1 MGNAFGLVFLTLPI
15 GIADPARRLR
25 AIQKEIDELKGS
37 PEARRCAKPRL
48 PQRLA
53 ATATPHPG
61 GPLRGRPD
69 LPTRRGG
76 ERRNVVSIMHESPVA
91 VSETEA
97 LDAYSSTV
105 TAVAQRVL
113 PAVAS
118 LRVRRSSRSFDGG
131 AGSGVVITPDGFLV
145 TSAHVV
151 AQAGAATASFIDG
164 SEYELDVVGADP
176 LSDLAIAR
184 ARAAKLE
191 PIQIGNADNLRVGQL
206 VVAIGNPLGFS
217 GSVTSGVVSGLGRSL
232 ATADGN
238 GHRRFIEDVIQTDAA
253 LNPGNS
259 GGALADWQARL
270 VGVNTAV
277 AGMGLGLAVP
287 INKTTQA
294 ILAALMRS
302 GRVRR
307 AFLGIAGGTRPLPPA
322 IAQRLGRKAG
332 VEVQEV
338 VAGSPAAASLRGGD
352 IIVSVGDVPVGK
364 AGDLQRLMVE
374 AQIGSKLGLS
384 ILRGGRLM
392 TLEVVPVELA

>member
-1 MGNAFGLVFLTLPI
+1 M
-15 GIADPARRLR
+15 
-25 AIQKEIDELKGS
+25 
-37 PEARRCAKPRL
+37 
-48 PQRLA
+48 
-53 ATATPHPG
+53 AT
-61 GPLRGRPD
+61 
-69 LPTRRGG
+69 
-76 ERRNVVSIMHESPVA
+76 ER
-91 VSETEA
+91 EA
-97 LDAYSSTV
+97 LDAYSTTV
-105 TAVAQRVL
+105 TTVAQKVL
-113 PAVAS
+113 PSVAS

-131 AGSGVVITPDGFLV
+131 AGSGVVITVDGFLV

-151 AQAGAATASFIDG
+151 AQAGAATASFLDG
-164 SEYELDVVGADP
+164 SEYELDVVGADA

-184 ARAAKLE
+184 ARAAVLQ
-191 PIQIGNADNLRVGQL
+191 PIQIGNADDLKVGQL

-294 ILAALMRS
+294 ILSALMRN

-307 AFLGIAGGTRPLPPA
+307 AYLGIAGGTRPLPPA
-322 IAQRLGRKAG
+322 VAQRLGRKAG

-338 VAGSPAAASLRGGD
+338 VAGSPAAAASLRGGD
-352 IIVSVGDVPVGK
+352 IIVSVGEVAVAK

-374 AQIGSKLGLS
+374 AKIGSRLPLT
-384 ILRGGRLM
+384 ILRSDKLV
-392 TLEVVPVELA
+392 TVEVVPVELA

>member
-1 MGNAFGLVFLTLPI
+1 MT
-15 GIADPARRLR
+15 DR
-25 AIQKEIDELKGS
+25 
-37 PEARRCAKPRL
+37 
-48 PQRLA
+48 
-53 ATATPHPG
+53 ATATP
-61 GPLRGRPD
+61 
-69 LPTRRGG
+69 T
-76 ERRNVVSIMHESPVA
+76 ER
-91 VSETEA
+91 EA
-97 LDAYSSTV
+97 LDAYSTTV
-105 TAVAQRVL
+105 TSVAERVL

-118 LRVRRSSRSFDGG
+118 LRVGRTGRGGG
-131 AGSGVVITPDGFLV
+131 AGSAVVITPDGFLV

-151 AQAGAATASFIDG
+151 AQGGSASASFIDG
-164 SEYELDVVGADP
+164 TEYDVEVVGADP

-184 ARAAKLE
+184 ALGATLE
-191 PIQIGNADNLRVGQL
+191 PVPIGNADHLRVGQL
-206 VVAIGNPLGFS
+206 VVAVGNPLGFS

-270 VGVNTAV
+270 IGVNTAV

-287 INKTTQA
+287 MNATTEA
-294 ILAALMRS
+294 ILSALMRN

-307 AFLGIAGGTRPLPPA
+307 AYLGIAGGNRALPPA
-322 IAQRLGRKAG
+322 MAQKLGRKAG

-338 VAGSPAAASLRGGD
+338 VSGSPAAGGGLHSGD
-352 IIVSVGDVPVGK
+352 IIVSVGETAVAK

-374 AQIGSKLGLS
+374 ARIGSKLALS
-384 ILRGGRLM
+384 ILRADKLV

>member
-1 MGNAFGLVFLTLPI
+1 M
-15 GIADPARRLR
+15 AD
-25 AIQKEIDELKGS
+25 
-37 PEARRCAKPRL
+37 EAAV
-48 PQRLA
+48 
-53 ATATPHPG
+53 AT
-61 GPLRGRPD
+61 
-69 LPTRRGG
+69 
-76 ERRNVVSIMHESPVA
+76 ER
-91 VSETEA
+91 EA
-97 LDAYSSTV
+97 LDAYSMTV
-105 TAVAQRVL
+105 TAVAQQVL

-118 LRVRRSSRSFDGG
+118 LRVRRGSRSFEGG

-151 AQAGAATASFIDG
+151 AQAGAASASFIDG
-164 SEYELDVVGADP
+164 SEYELDVVGADA
-176 LSDLAIAR
+176 LSDLAVAR
-184 ARAAKLE
+184 ARAATLE

-206 VVAIGNPLGFS
+206 VVAIGNPMGFS

-294 ILAALMRS
+294 ILSALMRN

-322 IAQRLGRKAG
+322 VAERLGRKAG

-338 VAGSPAAASLRGGD
+338 VAGSPAAASALRTGD
-352 IIVSVGDVPVGK
+352 VIVSVADVAVAK

-374 AQIGSKLGLS
+374 AQIGAKLTLTV
-384 ILRGGRLM
+384 LRSGKLV
-392 TLEVVPVELA
+392 TVEVVPVELA

>member
-1 MGNAFGLVFLTLPI
+1 M
-15 GIADPARRLR
+15 AD
-25 AIQKEIDELKGS
+25 Q
-37 PEARRCAKPRL
+37 
-48 PQRLA
+48 
-53 ATATPHPG
+53 TAVAS
-61 GPLRGRPD
+61 
-69 LPTRRGG
+69 
-76 ERRNVVSIMHESPVA
+76 ER
-91 VSETEA
+91 EA
-97 LDAYSSTV
+97 LDAYSATV
-105 TAVAQRVL
+105 TVVAERVL

-118 LRVRRSSRSFDGG
+118 LRVRRGSRSFEGG
-131 AGSGVVITPDGFLV
+131 AGSGVVITPDGFIV

-151 AQAGAATASFIDG
+151 AQAGAASASFIDG
-164 SEYELDVVGADP
+164 SEYELDVVGTDA
-176 LSDLAIAR
+176 LSDLAVTR
-184 ARAAKLE
+184 ARAASLQ

-206 VVAIGNPLGFS
+206 VVAIGNPMGFS

-294 ILAALMRS
+294 ILSALMRS

-322 IAQRLGRKAG
+322 VAERLGRKAG

-338 VAGSPAAASLRGGD
+338 VAGSPAAAASLRGGD
-352 IIVSVGDVPVGK
+352 VIVSVAEVAVAK

-374 AQIGSKLGLS
+374 ANIGTRVALT
-384 ILRGGRLM
+384 ILRSDKLV
-392 TLEVVPVELA
+392 TVEVVPVELA

>member
-1 MGNAFGLVFLTLPI
+1 MADESTAVATEQEAF
-15 GIADPARRLR
+15 
-25 AIQKEIDELKGS
+25 
-37 PEARRCAKPRL
+37 
-48 PQRLA
+48 
-53 ATATPHPG
+53 
-61 GPLRGRPD
+61 
-69 LPTRRGG
+69 
-76 ERRNVVSIMHESPVA
+76 
-91 VSETEA
+91 
-97 LDAYSSTV
+97 DAYSTIV
-105 TAVAQRVL
+105 TSVAQKVL
-113 PAVAS
+113 PSVAS
-118 LRVRRSSRSFDGG
+118 LRVRRSSRSFEGG

-176 LSDLAIAR
+176 LSDLAVAR
-184 ARAAKLE
+184 ARASALE
-191 PIQIGNADNLRVGQL
+191 PIQVGNADSLRVGQL
-206 VVAIGNPLGFS
+206 VVAIGNPMGFS

-253 LNPGNS
+253 LNPVNS
-259 GGALADWQARL
+259 GGALADWRARL

-287 INKTTQA
+287 INRTTQA
-294 ILAALMRS
+294 ILAALMKN

-307 AFLGIAGGTRPLPPA
+307 AYLGIAGGNRPLPPA

-338 VAGSPAAASLRGGD
+338 VAGSPAAAASLRGGD
-352 IIVSVGDVPVGK
+352 IIVSVGDVAVAK

-374 AQIGSKLGLS
+374 ARIGAKLPLT
-384 ILRGGRLM
+384 ILRSDKLV